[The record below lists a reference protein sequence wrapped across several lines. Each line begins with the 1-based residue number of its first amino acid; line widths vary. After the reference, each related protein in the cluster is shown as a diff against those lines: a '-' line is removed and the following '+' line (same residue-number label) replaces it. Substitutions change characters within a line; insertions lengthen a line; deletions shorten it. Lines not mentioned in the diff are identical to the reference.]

1 MSTPWEDMV
10 AAFEAFL
17 AKAPKRIRR
26 TSIPLQDEVTSEE
39 VRIVSD
45 DLTVKAKPAREGT
58 DGNQ

>member
-1 MSTPWEDMV
+1 MSRLIDDLR
-10 AAFEAFL
+10 ASLDAFK

-45 DLTVKAKPAREGT
+45 DLTVKAKPAREST
-58 DGNQ
+58 DGN

>member
-1 MSTPWEDMV
+1 MST
-10 AAFEAFL
+10 FL
-17 AKAPKRIRR
+17 DELRASWDAYKAKAPKRIRR

-45 DLTVKAKPAREGT
+45 DLTVKAKPAREST